1 MKRQLGFVVLA
12 AAVVASLAGCVSVRT
27 ATAWREA
34 QQKELAAGS
43 NIAHTSVGPIE
54 YTVAG
59 SGPVVLGLH
68 GSMGGYDQTQA
79 LARAIAPTG
88 ITMLSV
94 SRPGY
99 LRTPIS
105 VGRTPA
111 EEADGYV
118 ALLDSLGISRVAVIG
133 GSGSG
138 PASLEFAI
146 RHPDRCWGLILL
158 SPIVEQQGMDHFT
171 AWQRFWFKRSFGD
184 RNSYRSVKMIA
195 RDPAKAIAMMAPDT
209 MKQIAGDPE
218 KLELAKALAETSFPM
233 SVREVG
239 TMNDVAGVNPI
250 SKQALASIRVPTLI
264 LHGAHDEWAPLA
276 TAEMAAETIPGA
288 RIVVYPNGDHLFFI
302 AHLEEGR
309 ALIREF
315 VETNAPGA
323 AQKTD

>member
-1 MKRQLGFVVLA
+1 MKRLVGFVLLAGAVLA
-12 AAVVASLAGCVSVRT
+12 SFAGCVSMRT
-27 ATAWREA
+27 ATAWRETR
-34 QQKELAAGS
+34 QKALAAGS
-43 NIAHTSVGPIE
+43 HIAHTTAGPIE
-54 YTVAG
+54 YTITG

-68 GSMGGYDQTQA
+68 GSMGGYDQTEA
-79 LARAIAPTG
+79 LAAAIAPTG

-99 LRTPIS
+99 LRTPLE

-111 EEADGYV
+111 EEADAYA
-118 ALLDSLGISRVAVIG
+118 ALLDSLGIDRVAVIG

-138 PASLEFAI
+138 PASLELAI

-158 SPIVEQQGMDHFT
+158 SPIVEQLGMDHFT
-171 AWQRFWFKRSFGD
+171 AWQRYWFKHSFGD
-184 RNSYRSVKMIA
+184 KQSYRSVKMIA

-209 MKQIAGDPE
+209 MKQIQDDPE
-218 KLELAKALAETSFPM
+218 RVALARALAESSFPM
-233 SVREVG
+233 SIREVG

-264 LHGAHDEWAPLA
+264 LHGARDEWAPLA
-276 TAEMAAETIPGA
+276 TAEMAAKTIPGA

-309 ALIREF
+309 KLIRDF
-315 VETNAPGA
+315 VNLNSP
-323 AQKTD
+323 QP

>member
-1 MKRQLGFVVLA
+1 MKRHLGFVVLT
-12 AAVVASLAGCVSVRT
+12 AAVVASLAGCVSMRT
-27 ATAWREA
+27 ATAWR
-34 QQKELAAGS
+34 QTRQRELAAGS
-43 NIAHTSVGPIE
+43 HIAQTAAGPIE
-54 YTVAG
+54 YTISG

-79 LARAIAPTG
+79 LARAIAPAG

-111 EEADGYV
+111 QEADAYV
-118 ALLDSLGISRVAVIG
+118 ALLDSLGIQRVAVIG

-146 RHPDRCWGLILL
+146 RHPDRCWGLILI
-158 SPIVEQQGMDHFT
+158 SPIVEQQGMAHFT
-171 AWQRFWFKRSFGD
+171 AWQRYWFTHSFGD
-184 RNSYRSVKMIA
+184 KNSYRSAKMIE
-195 RDPAKAIAMMAPDT
+195 RDPAKAIAMMAPET
-209 MKQIAGDPE
+209 MKEIAGDPE
-218 KLELAKALAETSFPM
+218 KVALAKALAETSFPM
-233 SVREVG
+233 SLREVG

-250 SKQALASIRVPTLI
+250 SKHALASIRVPALI

-276 TAEMAAETIPGA
+276 TAKMAAETIPGA

-309 ALIREF
+309 VLVRDFIRAH
-315 VETNAPGA
+315 AP
-323 AQKTD
+323 Q